1 MPSEILSVG
10 IIVIFVL
17 ILGGAFTF
25 LAWEE

>member
-10 IIVIFVL
+10 IIVIFAL
-17 ILGGAFTF
+17 IFCGIFAA